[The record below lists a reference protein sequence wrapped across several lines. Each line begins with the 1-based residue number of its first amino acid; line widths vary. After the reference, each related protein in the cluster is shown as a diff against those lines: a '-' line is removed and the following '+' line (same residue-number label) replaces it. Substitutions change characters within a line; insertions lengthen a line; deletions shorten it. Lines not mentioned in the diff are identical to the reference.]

1 MADQT
6 AAPTPEE
13 IADLRATMERIVV
26 ATRGRT
32 EPLCPDPK
40 LILRLLAR
48 LDVAEALLAQA
59 NEALSN
65 AAAHW
70 HVVEGAVQLTGDECP
85 GCKAEGGVAR
95 AMVALDAYLGSR
107 GKEKA

>member
-1 MADQT
+1 MADQ
-6 AAPTPEE
+6 AAALTPEE

-48 LDVAEALLAQA
+48 LDAAEALLRK
-59 NEALSN
+59 AL
-65 AAAHW
+65 
-70 HVVEGAVQLTGDECP
+70 DERDH
-85 GCKAEGGVAR
+85 AR
-95 AMVALDAYLGSR
+95 AYADTLATEIGAR
-107 GKEKA
+107 RKEAE